1 MSAPAK
7 NRFSTAEARDRFAEL
22 VDRAGHGKER
32 LILTDSGKPL
42 VAVVAVEDL
51 ELLEDLEDERDSAL
65 LRERVAEWEA
75 AGRPMIPLEEVA
87 RKYGVDL
94 SENGR
99 APVHAASPHRK
110 RPRPGLF

>member
-7 NRFSTAEARDRFAEL
+7 NQFSTAEARDRFAEL

-42 VAVVAVEDL
+42 VAVVPVEDL

-75 AGRPMIPLEEVA
+75 AGRPGTLLEDYIRE
-87 RKYGVDL
+87 RGLDL
-94 SENGR
+94 SETED
-99 APVHAASPHRK
+99 
-110 RPRPGLF
+110 